1 MTGLLG
7 GGLFTLAFKAYRLY
21 WTQKRKN
28 DAQEHEQRSDRVSE
42 QAGRID
48 SLLSRMDRLE
58 DQQEEER
65 KARVAAE
72 VRNKQL
78 QATIDVMST
87 KIDQLVKMVQD
98 LRAEAGMDPLT
109 DAEKR
114 ELKETPDFTS
124 NDDLERN
131 GTSS

>member
-1 MTGLLG
+1 
-7 GGLFTLAFKAYRLY
+7 LY

-28 DAQEHEQRSDRVSE
+28 DAQSHEQRSDRVSE

-48 SLLSRMDRLE
+48 SLLNRMDRLE

-65 KARVAAE
+65 KARVEAE

-78 QATIDVMST
+78 QATIDVMAT
-87 KIDQLVKMVQD
+87 KIDQLVKMVED
-98 LRAEAGMDPLT
+98 LREQAGMEPLT
-109 DAEKR
+109 TEEKQ

>member
-1 MTGLLG
+1 
-7 GGLFTLAFKAYRLY
+7 
-21 WTQKRKN
+21 
-28 DAQEHEQRSDRVSE
+28 
-42 QAGRID
+42 
-48 SLLSRMDRLE
+48 MDRLE

-65 KARVAAE
+65 KARVEAE

-78 QATIDVMST
+78 QATIDVMAT
-87 KIDQLVKMVQD
+87 KIDQLVKMVED
-98 LRAEAGMDPLT
+98 LREQAGMEPLT
-109 DAEKR
+109 TEEKQ